1 MAISV
6 IEKIEILASPA
17 EIAKIMFDPNQI
29 IRWIGGIK
37 EVREITGVP
46 IEIGSK
52 HNRIAD
58 YAGKDVE
65 YILEV
70 TDFIPDR
77 LLVMYTK
84 KSPFPMEVTYK
95 IDVFQE
101 HHSMVE
107 IKLEGNSEG
116 FLMFLD
122 RLSTIMVSQH
132 LKGDLERLKDMAEG
146 VSWLDK

>member
-29 IRWIGGIK
+29 IRWVGGIR
-37 EVREITGVP
+37 EVREISNEPLGT
-46 IEIGSK
+46 GSK
-52 HNRIAD
+52 HSRIAD

-65 YILEV
+65 YALEV
-70 TDFIPDR
+70 TDFIPDK
-77 LLVMYTK
+77 LLVMDTK
-84 KSPFPMEVTYK
+84 KSPFPMEVAYK
-95 IDVFQE
+95 IEVYQQN
-101 HHSMVE
+101 HSIVE

-132 LKGDLERLKDMAEG
+132 LKGDLQRLKDMAEG

>member
-17 EIAKIMFDPNQI
+17 EIAKIMFDPNHI
-29 IRWIGGIK
+29 IRWVGGIK
-37 EVREITGVP
+37 EVREISGDPIGV
-46 IEIGSK
+46 GSK

-65 YILEV
+65 YVLEV
-70 TDFIPDR
+70 TEFIPDK
-77 LLVMYTK
+77 LMVMDTK
-84 KSPFPMEVTYK
+84 KSPFPMEVVYK

-101 HHSMVE
+101 NHSIVE
-107 IKLEGNSEG
+107 IILEGNSEG

-132 LKGDLERLKDMAEG
+132 LKGDLQRLKDMAEG